1 MPDEKSRRI
10 SQARSC
16 REFAGNEKAITMPEP
31 LPQLNCRQLPAFDAD
46 NLDAVRGA
54 FAAADKCAMQQAWQ
68 PKPDADF
75 TPATVSAGWRV
86 NSLLVFAELDDA
98 DIFTRATASNQRMW
112 ELGDVLE
119 MFLSPESSGSYVEFH
134 VTPNNY
140 RLQLRIP
147 DTATLRRAQAANAFD
162 ELLLP
167 DGVFRSRTW
176 TQAEKRKWFVYA
188 VIPAAA
194 VYGADQPLDGRRWR
208 FSFSRYD
215 YIGGRPEPIIS
226 STSPHAMADFHRRQ
240 EWGTLLFV

>member
-119 MFLSPESSGSYVEFH
+119 MFLSPESSGSYVDSGRKLLFSGLVREVEAGGDTMLIIISEPCRSKPPRFSGDRDT
-134 VTPNNY
+134 TPVGLDLRFQAG
-140 RLQLRIP
+140 RLQ
-147 DTATLRRAQAANAFD
+147 AASAKVS
-162 ELLLP
+162 P
-167 DGVFRSRTW
+167 RV
-176 TQAEKRKWFVYA
+176 
-188 VIPAAA
+188 
-194 VYGADQPLDGRRWR
+194 RWR
-208 FSFSRYD
+208 ASNSRPMTC
-215 YIGGRPEPIIS
+215 R
-226 STSPHAMADFHRRQ
+226 
-240 EWGTLLFV
+240 L

>member
-1 MPDEKSRRI
+1 VKNNRECCSFRRQNPNKGSSFI
-10 SQARSC
+10 TTFARANHRQTQCPC
-16 REFAGNEKAITMPEP
+16 RWA
-31 LPQLNCRQLPAFDAD
+31 AF
-46 NLDAVRGA
+46 L
-54 FAAADKCAMQQAWQ
+54 CHH
-68 PKPDADF
+68 
-75 TPATVSAGWRV
+75 
-86 NSLLVFAELDDA
+86 
-98 DIFTRATASNQRMW
+98 
-112 ELGDVLE
+112 
-119 MFLSPESSGSYVEFH
+119 YVEFH